1 MIFAQ
6 PGYFYLLLLLIPLT
20 VWHFLMKRK
29 HEATLK
35 YASVSVF
42 ARKPIWTWR
51 TVLIPFP
58 LILRIA
64 TLILVVIILARPQT
78 HESLT
83 ESEREG
89 IDIMIAMDIST
100 SMLTPDLKPNRIE
113 AAKQVA
119 IEFIANRPNDNIG
132 LTLFGGE
139 AFTQCPLT
147 MNHAS
152 LLSMFQYVSCDLQ
165 SLGIISPGTAVGMGL
180 ASALTHLQNSKS
192 KSKIVILL
200 TDGANNVGD
209 IPPLTA
215 AEIAKTEGVRVYTIA
230 LGKIG
235 KSRQV
240 VAQLADGENYE
251 EEVENQM
258 DTKTLQTIAAAT
270 DAKFYHAASKEELQ
284 TIYSEIDALEKV
296 KMKVMNYD
304 KRYEAYQP
312 FALAALLCFVL
323 ELLLKLT
330 VLRRLP

>member
-6 PGYFYLLLLLIPLT
+6 PGYFYLLLLLRPLT

-35 YASVSVF
+35 YASVSIF
-42 ARKPIWTWR
+42 ARKSIWTWR

-58 LILRIA
+58 LMLRIA

-215 AEIAKTEGVRVYTIA
+215 AEIAKIEGVRVYTIV

-312 FALAALLCFVL
+312 FAWAALLCFVL

>member
-35 YASVSVF
+35 YASVSLF
-42 ARKPIWTWR
+42 ARKSIWTWR
-51 TVLIPFP
+51 TVLIPLP
-58 LILRIA
+58 LMLRMA
-64 TLILVVIILARPQT
+64 TLILVVTILARPET

-215 AEIAKTEGVRVYTIA
+215 AEIAKSEGVRVYTIA
-230 LGKIG
+230 LGKTG

-240 VAQLADGENYE
+240 VAQLADGESYE

-284 TIYSEIDALEKV
+284 TIYSEIDTLEKV

-304 KRYEAYQP
+304 KRYEAFQP
-312 FALAALLCFVL
+312 FAWAALLCFLL

>member
-6 PGYFYLLLLLIPLT
+6 PEYFYLLLLLLPLA
-20 VWHFLMKRK
+20 VWHFMMKRK

-35 YASVSVF
+35 YASVSPF
-42 ARKPIWTWR
+42 LRKRVWTWR
-51 TVLIPFP
+51 MLLIPMPFLLRMATIVLI
-58 LILRIA
+58 
-64 TLILVVIILARPQT
+64 IIVLARPQT

-83 ESEREG
+83 ENEREG

-119 IEFIANRPNDNIG
+119 VEFIANRPNDNIG

-147 MNHAS
+147 MNHAA
-152 LLSMFQYVSCDLQ
+152 LLSMFQYVTCDLQ
-165 SLGIISPGTAVGMGL
+165 SLGVISPGTAVGMGL
-180 ASALTHLQNSKS
+180 ASALTHLQNSKA

-215 AEIAKTEGVRVYTIA
+215 AEVAKAEGVRVYTIA
-230 LGKIG
+230 LGKLG

-240 VAQLADGENYE
+240 VAQLADGDSYE

-270 DAKFYHAASKEELQ
+270 DGKFYHAASKSELQ
-284 TIYSEIDALEKV
+284 TIYSEIDTLEKT

-304 KRYEAYQP
+304 KRYEAFQP
-312 FALAALLCFVL
+312 FAWAALLCFML

>member
-35 YASVSVF
+35 YASVSLF
-42 ARKPIWTWR
+42 ARKSIWTWR
-51 TVLIPFP
+51 TVLIPLP
-58 LILRIA
+58 LMLRMA

-215 AEIAKTEGVRVYTIA
+215 AEIAKSEGVRVYTIA
-230 LGKIG
+230 LGKTG

-240 VAQLADGENYE
+240 VAQLADGESYE

-284 TIYSEIDALEKV
+284 TIYSEIDTLEKV
-296 KMKVMNYD
+296 NMKVMNYE
-304 KRYEAYQP
+304 KRYEAFQP
-312 FALAALLCFVL
+312 FAWAALLCFLL

>member
-35 YASVSVF
+35 YASVSIF
-42 ARKPIWTWR
+42 ARKSIWTWR

-58 LILRIA
+58 LMLRIA

-215 AEIAKTEGVRVYTIA
+215 AEIAKIEGVRVYTIV

-312 FALAALLCFVL
+312 FAWAALLCFVL